1 MSPFNVS
8 AVTLIALVQ
17 YCGACRCSNNGP
29 LGPIIALMQTTVFIN
44 ALTTALARLI

>member
-1 MSPFNVS
+1 MSPFKLS

-17 YCGACRCSNNGP
+17 YYGACRCSNNGP
-29 LGPIIALMQTTVFIN
+29 LGPIIALMHYTISIT

>member
-17 YCGACRCSNNGP
+17 YCGACRCSNKGP
-29 LGPIIALMQTTVFIN
+29 LGPIIALMQTTVAI
-44 ALTTALARLI
+44 TALKTALMGFI

>member
-1 MSPFNVS
+1 MNPFKVS

-17 YCGACRCSNNGP
+17 YWVACWCSNNRP
-29 LGPIIALMQTTVFIN
+29 LGLIIALMHYTISIT